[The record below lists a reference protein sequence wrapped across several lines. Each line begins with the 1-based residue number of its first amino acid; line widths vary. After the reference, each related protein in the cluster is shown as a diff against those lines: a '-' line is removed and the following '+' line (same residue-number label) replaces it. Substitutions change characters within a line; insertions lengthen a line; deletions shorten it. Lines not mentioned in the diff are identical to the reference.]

1 MPSVKERFGRERRS
15 DPAPGYVRERDLTS
29 LVGLWPDEIA
39 DGSEAG
45 RLRVLAKLRRAL
57 RAERQRGVGAHWAY
71 DLARHR
77 RLLDAYRAEA
87 RDAMIAG
94 KSSQKRL

>member
-1 MPSVKERFGRERRS
+1 MPPVEMRLRPVHST
-15 DPAPGYVRERDLTS
+15 DPASSYVRERDLPS
-29 LVGLWPDEIA
+29 LVALWPSEIT

-45 RLRVLAKLRRAL
+45 CLRVLAKLRRAL

-77 RLLDAYRAEA
+77 RLLEAYRFEA
-87 RDAMIAG
+87 RAAIMAG
-94 KSSQKRL
+94 KSSQKRP